1 TANSDSSPFS
11 RTANRRSVYL
21 HLIVFNLSLPV
32 VNVFFDFVEF
42 IVTKMEFRGMD
53 LTSASL
59 GNKEPHR
66 PDRRNKTQYY
76 IETIFKPPEKLTC
89 TYYPT
94 SDNCKFPSESEACSG
109 FVVLDFASVF
119 ERISLHVRCKI
130 CTGAV
135 IFSRAQMVGLGFKLV
150 LECRNCG
157 ELDRVDSSKII
168 GPTSNDYEINA
179 RNEQACQF
187 LASTSSNMQSNLM
200 NDAVSSQEP
209 IFSGSPFAIT
219 PKIDMR
225 SNESGGSVNFQNTQN
240 FFPSNEWQNHNAF
253 GREET
258 NLSMSTSMPMPMA
271 TSSNWQMGSENDVS
285 ASDTRGS
292 CGNDSDGEDDDED
305 EEEGNQQQNIS
316 LQSSPNIS
324 QQNENSNSWTG
335 GSHKPRRK
343 VIKASLLFIAKQ
355 RAEGQRLTSDTPL
368 PNFSSYVLAE
378 LAKPA
383 PKMSVV
389 LPPCKAYIVAVTG
402 DEYPTK
408 KEYEIFSLKMILA
421 YPSLRDP
428 DTEHGFERFKKSLS
442 SSFRARRSYEKN
454 IRPGRLGKK
463 FLQSGVDPS
472 SMNLQMP
479 SLLNPNHQLP
489 FNQPST
495 SSLKEAKS
503 EEDWN
508 ASSDSDASEH
518 SGNTS
523 HRNTN
528 AGSDNDSYSPR
539 KKKPRRVIKKQRAEG
554 QRLTSE
560 TPLPDFSID
569 VLTELSK
576 PAPRMS
582 VVLPTCKAHI
592 VAVTGD
598 EYPTKKEYEIFSLQM
613 VTAFPSLRD
622 PDTELGFERFK
633 KSLSASFRARRSY
646 EKNIKPVRQSRKSL
660 ALEPLHPS
668 DVNVHLALMQPSSA
682 DEEMRL
688 ADEQLSSI
696 NFDVEPDRAKYL
708 IEKSFNYR
716 KRAVATVGFDESVFL
731 QTYKHLSNCDLL
743 VYEYSL
749 LVNIS
754 VEDLRNN
761 FNEGLMVLT
770 KMFWNTIGFS
780 NADEDLKKV
789 QVMVHLQEHFLNQKH
804 NRQDTKPK
812 PLFVIKNEMAA
823 FNDGDNCFRNTQ
835 IPCALVLTNNEGRI
849 SKLMITY
856 KDNILVQKPNATAF
870 DACSSLLAFFFI
882 LNIKYP
888 QVYLDNLKALER
900 LLNRKL
906 CFSSLQTTISSPY
919 SNYVKLYDA
928 TLKELQ
934 QYIAV

>member
-1 TANSDSSPFS
+1 MQFQ
-11 RTANRRSVYL
+11 
-21 HLIVFNLSLPV
+21 
-32 VNVFFDFVEF
+32 
-42 IVTKMEFRGMD
+42 GMD
-53 LTSASL
+53 MTSATL
-59 GNKEPHR
+59 GNKEHLR
-66 PDRRNKTQYY
+66 PEGRKKTQYY

-89 TYYPT
+89 TYYP
-94 SDNCKFPSESEACSG
+94 SNDNCQFPSDGQACSG
-109 FVVLDFASVF
+109 FVVIDFASVF
-119 ERISLHVRCKI
+119 QRISLLVKCKI

-150 LECRNCG
+150 VECRNCG

-187 LASTSSNMQSNLM
+187 LASTSSHTQSNLA
-200 NDAVSSQEP
+200 NEAVNSQGP
-209 IFSGSPFAIT
+209 MYSGSPLANA
-219 PKIDMR
+219 PRSDMR
-225 SNESGGSVNFQNTQN
+225 SHTPGESVNFQNSQGY
-240 FFPSNEWQNHNAF
+240 FPSNDWQNHSSF
-253 GREET
+253 GRQEGSLAMQT
-258 NLSMSTSMPMPMA
+258 PVPMPMPMSH
-271 TSSNWQMGSENDVS
+271 SSNWQMGSDDVS
-285 ASDTRGS
+285 ASETRGS
-292 CGNDSDGEDDDED
+292 CGNDSEGEEDDEDDDE
-305 EEEGNQQQNIS
+305 GTNQHNLS
-316 LQSSPNIS
+316 LQHSPHMS
-324 QQNENSNSWTG
+324 QQNENSNSWTS

-343 VIKASLLFIAKQ
+343 VIKKQ

-454 IRPGRLGKK
+454 IRPGRLEKK
-463 FLQSGVDPS
+463 LLQSGLDPS
-472 SMNLQMP
+472 AMTLPLP
-479 SLLNPNHQLP
+479 SVLNPNNQIP

-495 SSLKEAKS
+495 STLKEPKS

-508 ASSDSDASEH
+508 ASSDSEGSEY

-523 HRNTN
+523 HQNAN

-598 EYPTKKEYEIFSLQM
+598 EYPTKKEYEIFSLKM
-613 VTAFPSLRD
+613 VSAFPSLKD

-660 ALEPLHPS
+660 ALEPMHS
-668 DVNVHLALMQPSSA
+668 NDMSIHLALMQPSSA

-688 ADEQLSSI
+688 ADEELASI
-696 NFDVEPDRAKYL
+696 NFELEPDRARYL
-708 IEKSFNYR
+708 IDKSFNYR
-716 KRAVATVGFDESVFL
+716 KRAVATVGFEESVFL
-731 QTYKHLSNCDLL
+731 QTYKHLSNCDML

-749 LVNIS
+749 IVNIS
-754 VEDLRNN
+754 VQDLRNN
-761 FNEGLMVLT
+761 FNEGLLVLT
-770 KMFWNTIGFS
+770 KMFWNTLGFS
-780 NADEDLKKV
+780 NADEDLKKA

-812 PLFVIKNEMAA
+812 PLFVIKNELAA
-823 FNDGDNCFRNTQ
+823 FNDGDNCFRSTQ
-835 IPCALVLTNNEGRI
+835 IPCALILTNEEGRI
-849 SKLMITY
+849 SKVMITF
-856 KDNILVQKPNATAF
+856 KDSILVQKPNGTAF

-928 TLKELQ
+928 TLKEMQ
-934 QYIAV
+934 QYI